1 MSKKFPYDYDIQKY
15 LEKALEKLHEIYP
28 WATLKMFEYQYAIEK
43 ENDKYEYIS
52 YYQWSDKK
60 IERKVLNCNTYEEFI
75 ERIISDNSSW
85 IERENPIKETFK
97 FPLPDGIDLH
107 GWYLERYEFN
117 KHIKGGYS
125 AFVQAGN
132 RSTGGSRTFFI
143 PPKYFEGT
151 FEEFLDEYIKL
162 VPSVFGLT
170 RQELQNIDGLKE
182 FLGFK
187 GDKNE

>member
-1 MSKKFPYDYDIQKY
+1 MSKKFPYDYDINKY
-15 LEKALEKLHEIYP
+15 LDKALEKLKETYP
-28 WATLKMFEYQYAIEK
+28 WAELKMLKYKYEIEK
-43 ENDKYEYIS
+43 ENNKYEYIS
-52 YYQWSDKK
+52 YYKWNDGE
-60 IERKVLNCNTYEEFI
+60 IERKIIDGDGEEFI
-75 ERIISDNSSW
+75 ERIINDNYYW
-85 IERENPIKETFK
+85 IEDANPIKETFK
-97 FPLPDGIDLH
+97 FPLPTGVELH

-143 PPKYFEGT
+143 PPKYLEGT

-162 VPSVFGLT
+162 VPASFGLT
-170 RQELQNIDGLKE
+170 REDLRKIDGLKE

-187 GDKNE
+187 GDENE